1 MEKPKLLQS
10 FAVNNVGKI
19 VSIREVANGKAC
31 DCSCPEC
38 GEVVIARQGEIRQW
52 HFAHAS
58 GADCSGSAEGALHR
72 AAKQLIVEEG
82 RVLLPSLVVRQ
93 SVRLDDGRRGEGSA
107 ALPEETAVLTE
118 PRLEVH
124 FGTIRADVAA
134 QYRDEPLLIEI
145 AVTHFADDAKRQELS
160 TLGIACVEIGLS
172 PDPELLWTW
181 DLLRQQVLADSHN
194 REWIFHPERTR
205 LLEEARQLAADDAQ
219 RKPPPPVPQ
228 SAARSTKWN
237 FTRWWFSGRV
247 HWDPAHLASDRPG
260 KGSIQRLVGCR
271 SLVHPVRR
279 RTPRSA
285 ACPWRRPLFG
295 AEALFW
301 TALKPYLG
309 DETLPTEWI
318 LNHAPGSTN
327 SPATRATSPAP

>member
-31 DCSCPEC
+31 DCACPEC

-107 ALPEETAVLTE
+107 ALPEETAVLTGA
-118 PRLEVH
+118 RLEVQ
-124 FGTIRADVAA
+124 FGAIRADVAA
-134 QYRDEPLLIEI
+134 QHRDAPLLIEI

-194 REWIFHPERTR
+194 REWIFHPKRIQ
-205 LLEEARQLAADDAQ
+205 LLEEAWQLAADDAQ

-228 SAARSTKWN
+228 SDAKPTQKRV
-237 FTRWWFSGRV
+237 TRWRLQGVPIHVTVFDWGITVWSGF
-247 HWDPAHLASDRPG
+247 DPQVNGAIKA
-260 KGSIQRLVGCR
+260 IV
-271 SLVHPVRR
+271 
-279 RTPRSA
+279 
-285 ACPWRRPLFG
+285 RPLG
-295 AEALFW
+295 GRWNTRYKSWRLPPAVLPLLVEGLEAAGLRR
-301 TALKPYLG
+301 
-309 DETLPTEWI
+309 D
-318 LNHAPGSTN
+318 S
-327 SPATRATSPAP
+327 

>member
-52 HFAHAS
+52 HFAHVS
-58 GADCSGSAEGALHR
+58 GADCYGSAEGALHR

-82 RVLLPSLVVRQ
+82 RVLLPSLAVRQ
-93 SVRLDDGRRGEGSA
+93 TVRLDDGRTGQGA
-107 ALPEETAVLTE
+107 VALPEEAAVLTE
-118 PRLEVH
+118 PRLEVQL
-124 FGTIRADVAA
+124 GVIRADVAA
-134 QYRDEPLLIEI
+134 QHRDEPLLIEI
-145 AVTHFADDAKRQELS
+145 AVTHFVDNVKRDNLS
-160 TLGIACVEIGLS
+160 TLGIACVEIRLS

-181 DLLRQQVLADSHN
+181 DLLRQQVLLDSHN

-228 SAARSTKWN
+228 SAARSTKWT
-237 FTRWWFSGRV
+237 FTRWWFSGVPIDVMDFGWGIAVRSRFDPEV
-247 HWDPAHLASDRPG
+247 NNLVKAIVKSLGGHWA
-260 KGSIQRLVGCR
+260 
-271 SLVHPVRR
+271 
-279 RTPRSA
+279 
-285 ACPWRRPLFG
+285 
-295 AEALFW
+295 
-301 TALKPYLG
+301 PYYKNWKLPP
-309 DETLPTEWI
+309 ETLPLLIER
-318 LNHAPGSTN
+318 LKAAGV
-327 SPATRATSPAP
+327 RRER

>member
-31 DCSCPEC
+31 DCACPEC

-58 GADCSGSAEGALHR
+58 GADCSGSAEGALHH

-82 RVLLPSLVVRQ
+82 RVLLPSLVVRH

-118 PRLEVH
+118 PRLEVQ
-124 FGTIRADVAA
+124 FGAIRADVAA
-134 QYRDEPLLIEI
+134 QYRDESLLIEI

-160 TLGIACVEIGLS
+160 TLGIACVEIRLS

-181 DLLRQQVLADSHN
+181 DLLRQQVLGDSYN
-194 REWIFHPERTR
+194 REWIFHTKRIQ
-205 LLEEARQLAADDAQ
+205 LLEEARQLATDEAK
-219 RKPPPPVPQ
+219 RKPIPPVPQ
-228 SAARSTKWN
+228 PDAKPTQQSA
-237 FTRWWFSGRV
+237 TRWRLLGVPIHVTDRGWGITVWSGFDPEVNSAIRAAV
-247 HWDPAHLASDRPG
+247 KPLGGHWSNRYKSWRLPPAVLPLLVEGLEAAGARTDP
-260 KGSIQRLVGCR
+260 
-271 SLVHPVRR
+271 
-279 RTPRSA
+279 
-285 ACPWRRPLFG
+285 
-295 AEALFW
+295 
-301 TALKPYLG
+301 
-309 DETLPTEWI
+309 
-318 LNHAPGSTN
+318 
-327 SPATRATSPAP
+327 

>member
-52 HFAHAS
+52 HFAHVS

-82 RVLLPSLVVRQ
+82 RVLLPSLAVRQ
-93 SVRLDDGRRGEGSA
+93 TVRLDDGRTGQGA
-107 ALPEETAVLTE
+107 VALPEEAAVLTE
-118 PRLEVH
+118 PRLEVQL
-124 FGTIRADVAA
+124 GVIRADVAA
-134 QYRDEPLLIEI
+134 QHRDEPLLIEI
-145 AVTHFADDAKRQELS
+145 AVTHFVDNVKRDNLS
-160 TLGIACVEIGLS
+160 TLGIACVEIRLS

-181 DLLRQQVLADSHN
+181 DLLRQQVLLDSHN

-237 FTRWWFSGRV
+237 FTRWWFSGVPIDVMDFGWGIALRSRF
-247 HWDPAHLASDRPG
+247 DPE
-260 KGSIQRLVGCR
+260 VN
-271 SLVHPVRR
+271 SLVKAIVKSLGGHW
-279 RTPRSA
+279 A
-285 ACPWRRPLFG
+285 
-295 AEALFW
+295 
-301 TALKPYLG
+301 PYYKNWKLPP
-309 DETLPTEWI
+309 ETLPLLIER
-318 LNHAPGSTN
+318 LKAAGV
-327 SPATRATSPAP
+327 RRER

>member
-31 DCSCPEC
+31 DCACPEC

-58 GADCSGSAEGALHR
+58 GADCSGSAEGALHH

-118 PRLEVH
+118 PRSEVQ
-124 FGTIRADVAA
+124 FGAIRADVTA
-134 QYRDEPLLIEI
+134 QHRDEPLLIEI

-160 TLGIACVEIGLS
+160 ALGIACVEIRLS

-181 DLLRQQVLADSHN
+181 DLLRQQVLADSYN
-194 REWIFHPERTR
+194 REWIFHPKRIQ
-205 LLEEARQLAADDAQ
+205 LLEEARQLAADDAK
-219 RKPPPPVPQ
+219 RKPLPPVPQ
-228 SAARSTKWN
+228 SAARSTKRN
-237 FTRWWFSGRV
+237 FTRWWFSGVPIDVMDFEWGIAVRSRF
-247 HWDPAHLASDRPG
+247 DPE
-260 KGSIQRLVGCR
+260 VN
-271 SLVHPVRR
+271 SLVKAIVKSLGGRW
-279 RTPRSA
+279 A
-285 ACPWRRPLFG
+285 
-295 AEALFW
+295 
-301 TALKPYLG
+301 PYYKNWKLPP
-309 DETLPTEWI
+309 ETLPLLVER
-318 LNHAPGSTN
+318 LKAAGVRREP
-327 SPATRATSPAP
+327 